1 MKRLKYIVATVVL
14 AMGFA
19 SCETEAVDEKLKDD
33 TLTAKPILRFELNDK
48 QTIVADSVK
57 VLWDS
62 GQFVIES
69 RLSILN
75 VDDTTNPET
84 RYKPGYLHI
93 SCSTLALGNFPT
105 GLSLENPSNN
115 LSSADLAIMEMVPD
129 DDGVLQKVW
138 TYYSTDNAEENQ
150 NAGYTNI
157 SVINDKA
164 KYFDGNFE
172 YILFPDPDS
181 ELKPQR
187 ATKGNFNYVKY

>member
-57 VLWDS
+57 VLWQG

-84 RYKPGYLHI
+84 RFKPAYLSI
-93 SCSTLALGNFPT
+93 SCSSLALANFPT
-105 GLSLENPSNN
+105 GLSLDNPSNN
-115 LSSADLAIMEMVPD
+115 LSAADLDVMEMLPD
-129 DDGVLQKVW
+129 DDGVLQKTWVN
-138 TYYSTDNAEENQ
+138 YSTDNAKENQ
-150 NAGYTNI
+150 NAGFTNI

-164 KYFDGNFE
+164 RYMDGNFE
-172 YILFPDPDS
+172 YILFPEEGSP
-181 ELKPQR
+181 LKPQR
-187 ATKGNFNYVKY
+187 LTRGNFNYVKY